1 MITIIERVPDGL
13 NEEEVSPDPSVVRA
27 WAASQGITVGKRGRL
42 PASLVS
48 RYVKSTSSSI

>member
-13 NEEEVSPDPSVVRA
+13 NEEEASPDPSVVRA
-27 WAASQGITVGKRGRL
+27 WAASQGITVGKRGRR

>member
-1 MITIIERVPDGL
+1 MITTIERVPDSL
-13 NEEEVSPDPSVVRA
+13 NEDQAAPDPSVVRA

-48 RYVKSTSSSI
+48 RYVRSTSSSM